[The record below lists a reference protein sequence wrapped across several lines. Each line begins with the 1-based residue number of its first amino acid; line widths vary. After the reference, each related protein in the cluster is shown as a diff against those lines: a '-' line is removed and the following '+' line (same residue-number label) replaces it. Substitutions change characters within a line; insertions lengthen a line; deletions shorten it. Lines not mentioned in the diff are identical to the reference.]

1 MTHDLTHTR
10 CRIGDKDMRDHFDLP
25 KTTHTLRLVR
35 MDERN
40 NAFVYYQGVTFVENP
55 RANCD
60 MYLRRAAIC
69 GKIGEG
75 VESAYT
81 IDVLDEAGDILVEL
95 PAERKAARYLIEKL
109 KIRVERD

>member
-1 MTHDLTHTR
+1 MTR
-10 CRIGDKDMRDHFDLP
+10 FDLP
-25 KTTHTLRLVR
+25 ETAHVLRLVR
-35 MDERN
+35 CDERN
-40 NAFVYYQGVTFVENP
+40 NKFIYYHGVTFVENA

-69 GKIGEG
+69 GRIGEG

-81 IDVLDEAGDILVEL
+81 IDVLDTDGDIVAEL

-109 KIRVERD
+109 KIRVDRDED